1 MQLSVIITADQTL
14 TSERARARP
23 LEHVKLFI
31 LKAYFNI
38 AKEQCYN
45 SSDQDYISTD
55 RPHYIQLEQ
64 PLTNIYPHYISPNV
78 IAKPTMQ
85 PATKKKQDAKII
97 PNRNSSLM
105 MRLLIHR

>member
-38 AKEQCYN
+38 AK
-45 SSDQDYISTD
+45 
-55 RPHYIQLEQ
+55 
-64 PLTNIYPHYISPNV
+64 
-78 IAKPTMQ
+78 
-85 PATKKKQDAKII
+85 
-97 PNRNSSLM
+97 
-105 MRLLIHR
+105 